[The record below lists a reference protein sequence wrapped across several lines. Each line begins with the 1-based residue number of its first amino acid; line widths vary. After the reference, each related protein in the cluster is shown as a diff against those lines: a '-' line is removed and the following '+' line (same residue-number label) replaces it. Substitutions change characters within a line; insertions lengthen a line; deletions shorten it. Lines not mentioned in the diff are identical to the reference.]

1 MRSRDAIVDVLIVAG
16 LRRDK
21 TWAGFF
27 RDLEVCDLL
36 LRVTWFGC
44 VELHLRNNICT
55 SKRKKTKILLQ
66 KYSQVII
73 LALKWF

>member
-1 MRSRDAIVDVLIVAG
+1 MRSRDAIVDVLIVLG
-16 LRRDK
+16 CERDK

-36 LRVTWFGC
+36 LQVTWFAG
-44 VELHLRNNICT
+44 VELHLQYNISI
-55 SKRKKTKILLQ
+55 SKRKKQIFCSK

-73 LALKWF
+73 SAL

>member
-1 MRSRDAIVDVLIVAG
+1 MRSRDAIVVVLIVAG

-36 LRVTWFGC
+36 LQVTWFAG
-44 VELHLRNNICT
+44 VELHLQYNI
-55 SKRKKTKILLQ
+55 SISRRKKTNILLQ
-66 KYSQVII
+66 NYSQVVIW
-73 LALKWF
+73 AL